1 MKYSKFKKGQVFI
14 STPKNPKGKFLYKVH
29 EQSDGLVVLDVFT
42 YVPFEVELN
51 SERVLGLYGCSQRT
65 IDATIIE
72 QLLQDNEIEE
82 REDGEFL
89 YDFIMGKFK
98 EIEDAFENDVWHELK

>member
-42 YVPFEVELN
+42 YVPFEV
-51 SERVLGLYGCSQRT
+51 GLAGCSQRT

-89 YDFIMGKFK
+89 YDSIMGKFK
-98 EIEDAFENDVWHELK
+98 EIEDAFEKDVWHEVT

>member
-14 STPKNPKGKFLYKVH
+14 STPKSPNGKFLYKVH
-29 EQSDGLVVLDVFT
+29 EQKDNLVVLDVVIYAPVEYDSNAGCFFT
-42 YVPFEVELN
+42 MT
-51 SERVLGLYGCSQRT
+51 GCAKRIVDT
-65 IDATIIE
+65 TIIE

-89 YDFIMGKFK
+89 YNFIMGKFK
-98 EIEDAFENDVWHELK
+98 EIENAFENDVCHEIK